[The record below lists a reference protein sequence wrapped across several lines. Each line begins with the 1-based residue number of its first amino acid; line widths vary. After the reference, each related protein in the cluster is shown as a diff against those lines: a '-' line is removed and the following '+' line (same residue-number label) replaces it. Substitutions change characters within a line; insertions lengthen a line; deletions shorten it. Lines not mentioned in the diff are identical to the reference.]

1 MAPAPTSRLRVL
13 VVDDHAFLRAGVQAI
28 IEREPD
34 FEPVGLASCSS
45 EALSHI
51 ASCDVDLLLVDIGLG
66 GEDGLDLV
74 RQVSSR
80 WPQIGIVALSLHDEK
95 IYAERALR
103 AGARGYVMKS
113 GDPDDLIEALR
124 RVAKGGVYLSPA
136 MQSVIA
142 SRLFYGGDDPDTSS
156 ISKLTNRELAVFRM
170 LGEGRSSRE
179 IAAALNVGF
188 KTVQT
193 YRERIKVKLNLD
205 TARELLRRAVI
216 HSEESNRSGEQDES

>member
-34 FEPVGLASCSS
+34 FEPVRLASCSS

-51 ASCDVDLLLVDIGLG
+51 AASDVDLMLVDIGLG

-74 RQVSSR
+74 RQVSTR
-80 WPQIGIVALSLHDEK
+80 WPHVGIVALSLHDEK

-103 AGARGYVMKS
+103 AGARAYVMKS
-113 GDPDDLIEALR
+113 ENPDALIEALR
-124 RVAKGGVYLSPA
+124 RVAQGGVYLSPS

-142 SRLFYGGDDPDTSS
+142 SRLFYGSDEPETSG
-156 ISKLTNRELAVFRM
+156 ISKLTDRELAVFRM

-216 HSEESNRSGEQDES
+216 YTEESNRAGKQGDS